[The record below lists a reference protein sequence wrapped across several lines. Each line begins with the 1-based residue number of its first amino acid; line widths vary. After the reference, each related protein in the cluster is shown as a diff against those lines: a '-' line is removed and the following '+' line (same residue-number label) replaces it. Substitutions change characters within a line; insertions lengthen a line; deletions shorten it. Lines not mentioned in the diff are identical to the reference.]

1 MARPLAAGSPLS
13 CLLDDIE
20 CSFEIV
26 GDGGEVDS
34 DCGFGEAA
42 PSHSAKPEASF
53 PGTEHLLDPAPHPMD

>member
-1 MARPLAAGSPLS
+1 MACLLAAGSRLS
-13 CLLDDIE
+13 RLLGDIE

-26 GDGGEVDS
+26 GDGGEVDL

-53 PGTEHLLDPAPHPMD
+53 PGTEYLLDPAPHPMD